1 MSENINS
8 ISYLEQIAQWLI
20 SGHSKRNL
28 NEVSTLTLGKD
39 ESNSQHI
46 DVEFWKEHFFDIFD
60 KALNKEGFKLTHLK
74 YDVSPYFLEFNYESC

>member
-8 ISYLEQIAQWLI
+8 IPYLEQIAKWLI
-20 SGHSKRNL
+20 SGHPKRNL
-28 NEVSTLTLGKD
+28 NQVSTFTFGKD